1 MEQSKLAE
9 KTDARVYFW
18 RRLSFINYGTC
29 YWNTDSFRCTEVGN
43 EIRTNLLV
51 THSL

>member
-18 RRLSFINYGTC
+18 RRLSHLSIMAR